1 MEDSTTPVSVRAIG
15 VKFGLIAGLIG
26 TTQFLLISLL
36 GENPFAPGWGW
47 LGAAII
53 ITVIFF
59 AHKSFKDSGDGFMS
73 YGQGVGIS
81 FWIALTA
88 TALSVPISYIF
99 LTFIDPGVLDLF
111 YEQQLAEM
119 EKAGQ
124 PEAAIE
130 MAMTWTK
137 KLFWVFAIIMP
148 IVWDVIIG
156 LILSIFTQKK
166 RPEQTF

>member
-1 MEDSTTPVSVRAIG
+1 MEDSKPVSVRSIG
-15 VKFGLIAGLIG
+15 MKFGLIAGLIG
-26 TTQFLLISLL
+26 TTQFLLLSLL
-36 GENPFAPGWGW
+36 GANPFDSVWAW
-47 LGAAII
+47 LSAAIT
-53 ITVIFF
+53 ITVMFF
-59 AHKSFKDSGDGFMS
+59 AHKSFKDTGDGFMS
-73 YGQGVGIS
+73 FGQGIGIS
-81 FWIALTA
+81 FWLGVTA

-99 LTFIDPGVLDLF
+99 LTFIDPGVMEMF
-111 YEQQLAEM
+111 YDKQLADM

-148 IVWDVIIG
+148 ILWDLIIG
-156 LILSIFTQKK
+156 LILTIFTQKK